1 MSDRMFFGG
10 SQKTNKRLL
19 QDFWPDVSGDVND
32 GFDNPPHTVTEDS
45 WIYKRLDDSLKRNA
59 EYE

>member
-19 QDFWPDVSGDVND
+19 QDFWSDGSDDVND
-32 GFDNPPHTVTEDS
+32 GFDNAPHTVSKDS
-45 WIYKRLDDSLKRNA
+45 WIYKRLDDSLK
-59 EYE
+59 